1 MWDENKRCDT
11 EDCFPDFCFLFLISF
26 FTLSHTQNH
35 TDIPLLACGSSVCRS
50 KLSSQ
55 PSHSESN
62 VRTSTR
68 TLLAVSESF
77 RKLYSNKYKEPS
89 CGSSGLQIKIIIAT
103 ESFTFNFWT
112 RASLSFS
119 SISSRNHFFWTR
131 TSLSLSSLYR
141 YSLNRIV
148 FIIYHNSFRPVNF

>member
-11 EDCFPDFCFLFLISF
+11 EDCFPVFCFLFLISF

-50 KLSSQ
+50 KLSHLSSQ

-89 CGSSGLQIKIIIAT
+89 CHNRVIQKVMFEQVQEPFLRYPKVIFEQVQV
-103 ESFTFNFWT
+103 TFL
-112 RASLSFS
+112 R
-119 SISSRNHFFWTR
+119 
-131 TSLSLSSLYR
+131 
-141 YSLNRIV
+141 
-148 FIIYHNSFRPVNF
+148 

>member
-103 ESFTFNFWT
+103 ESSHLIFEQEHLF
-112 RASLSFS
+112 
-119 SISSRNHFFWTR
+119 
-131 TSLSLSSLYR
+131 LSLLFPLEIKFFEREHLFLSL
-141 YSLNRIV
+141 LFFIV
-148 FIIYHNSFRPVNF
+148 TL